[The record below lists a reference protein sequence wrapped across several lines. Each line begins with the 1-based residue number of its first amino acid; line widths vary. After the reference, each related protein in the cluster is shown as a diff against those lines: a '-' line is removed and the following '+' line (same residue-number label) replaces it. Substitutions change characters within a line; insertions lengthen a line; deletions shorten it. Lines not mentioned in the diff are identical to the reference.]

1 MTDNLLDGFDELAD
15 QIEEQR
21 KQRLRAAAV
30 STGGQRPDDAARA
43 NDIAARRGLPFGV
56 VANNLQDFHEQD
68 RLDDLD
74 SVGQRSPVVGQFLAD
89 PRRMALAGDE
99 AQGLER
105 LSGSLAGTREP
116 EDMGFFHRTIR
127 NLLPISDN
135 TYKAN
140 VGTTIDYMG
149 ARFQTS
155 DAKVFST
162 AAQSVGRMLS
172 FANIANWAVADQ
184 YQRAAEAAAERGDTE
199 RQQALASRAAA
210 YRDPIGL
217 DRFVQGAQGFTR
229 DLTAQQQA
237 LGSQA
242 QRPASVR
249 AAVDAPG
256 NSLRYYGGM
265 LADSVPAML
274 FAMATRSPQAG
285 AAAMG
290 ATTGMQTYA
299 DRVNEGASDIQ
310 ALREGA
316 AQGGIEAVGSVV
328 PLSHAFGGGARRF
341 ITTPLSEAISEG
353 ATQAAQVDAEDL
365 LQGKQTPSGEKF
377 AQVLDAMI
385 VGGPMGLIE
394 AAGGGAPSHAQQR
407 AFGEQVQ
414 QAVASAD
421 QVAQLKDITDAAAG
435 TKLVERSPA
444 DAEAFVEASG
454 AADARVYL
462 PADSVATLF
471 QSSPGT
477 LEEAVGGPEALA
489 EQMASGDVSIPMAKW
504 VSVVSRMPNVEEIRR
519 HARLSAEGMSEA
531 ELETFDPESIAQE
544 LGIGQAQASE
554 AQAPDTA
561 AEVQADVY
569 AQLLAT
575 QRYTPAQA
583 EAQSKLWGAA
593 FGRLGQMTGQDPLAL
608 YRERM
613 AGIQTGADAETRGA
627 TSLAQG
633 PAPTEPAPGAALR
646 GRWANDFE
654 TAAEEY
660 AAQTG
665 EFDTEGGRVLNTDL
679 ARELS
684 PEYRADRTRS
694 ADVHEAASDFVKELY
709 RRKLE
714 APTPAGME
722 PVVLFSAGGTGAGKT
737 TGLRAMGDALGNPEI
752 IYDTNMNKLESAVEK
767 IDQAL
772 QAGRDVKILY
782 TYRDPVEALRG
793 GALPRAMRMASE
805 QGTGRTVPIAE
816 HAKTHAGS
824 AKVIRQLAERYAGD
838 DRVEVVAVD
847 NSRGRNAAALA
858 PLDSLPVVEDNR
870 LHEDLRA
877 SLEEA
882 RAAGEISEPVY
893 QGFIGQPIED
903 AQQLGADD
911 RRQPEPANGREVT
924 DQTPPTGGVSA
935 SGQGILQRAFDSV
948 RRFFQPAYHGTPHEV
963 ERFSLQKIGSGEGNQ
978 AFGWGMYFASKRSVA
993 DYYAAAVSREQ
1004 REGDTAL
1011 SEARDNLRAALKA
1024 EDDLGFDTFGEA
1036 VNSLLADANWRD
1048 RWDLTDAD
1056 RVGTALEAYR
1066 ARRDA
1071 LQGKLYQ
1078 VEVPE
1083 DANLLDY
1090 DKPLGSQPAAVREA
1104 IQPLAAEVYG
1114 NQYSADHI
1122 AAWFTGQGG
1131 GPKAG
1136 DFVSRLGRFM
1146 QFERGAENG
1155 PRAASEAMLAAG
1167 VPGLRYL
1174 DGGSRAQG
1182 EGAYNYVIW
1191 DESAVGDLQRL
1202 YQGDESAPRGQIDV
1216 FPDQRMAISLF
1227 ESADLSTFLHESGHF
1242 FLEVYRDA
1250 AAAEGAS
1257 PQLRADFDALVQ
1269 WLGVD
1274 SPDKIGTEQHEQ
1286 FARGFEAYLGEGRAP
1301 SADLQAVFS
1310 QFRAWLLGVYRTL
1323 AGLKVQL
1330 TDEVRGV
1337 FDRMLATEAE
1347 IEVAQARSGAQPLAR
1362 TAAEA
1367 AQLGLTEKQFND
1379 YQRMLAAAAEEA
1391 RAEVQQKLE
1400 QAHTRERE
1408 RWWKDEAENVR
1419 GEVQAEIEAR
1429 PAVRARRILS
1439 GAAEAAGEPVPAALQ
1454 GMKLDRASL
1463 VADYGADHLKKLGR
1477 VYARQGGI
1485 HPDEAAALLGFSSG
1499 DELVQGLWGVD
1510 QALASIPDEV
1520 RRRMHE
1526 RHGDPMTD
1534 GSLPALA
1541 LEAVHNSKRA
1551 QVLDRELAV
1560 LAQLAG
1566 EPRPSRR
1573 ELRAVAEDA
1582 VARKTDRQ
1590 IRPNDYL
1597 VAERRAATDSARAA
1611 AGGDYGAALL
1621 AKRRQALN
1629 AALYAAAR
1637 RAKDE
1642 IASKATDIR
1651 KQSEGKARERLGLA
1665 GADYLEA
1672 MDALTEAFEFRPVSA
1687 REVARR
1693 QSLRA
1698 WVEARQAD
1706 DDLTAVTDTLLARV
1720 EAERVT
1726 NYQDMTLAELREL
1739 HDAVTNIAH
1748 LARLKNELLKGKDK
1762 REWKAAQEEMAGAI
1776 RTALASRA
1784 PVPFSDADRTV
1795 IQSVG
1800 TAYTGLM
1807 DWVVRPE
1814 TVVEWLDG
1822 GESGPWH
1829 DYLWNQAE
1837 AAQQLRIDYRKRV
1850 GGMLADMANA
1860 MTSQQRADLQRK
1872 VYIQGLGR
1880 SVSRNTIV
1888 ALALNMG
1895 NAGNRDKLMRG
1906 GYLADGSTVP
1916 FTAETVAEM
1925 LGHLTPADGQMIQ
1938 RIWDAVDSLWPDI
1951 EAQQKRLSGVAPER
1965 IEPVPLIFTGAGGAQ
1980 ISLRGGY
1987 YPAVYDPR
1995 ASRGGTQQA
2004 RAAEE
2009 RVMGGTF
2016 SRAMTSKGHTKE
2028 RTEYA
2033 APMLLDYHAVLS
2045 RHLNDVITDLSHRGY
2060 VKQALR
2066 VLEDGELKGLIIE
2079 RLSEGAYHSL
2089 YGSVKN
2095 AVAGASIAEP
2105 GSKMAEKVA
2114 DAVLTNTA
2122 VAALGFR
2129 IPLVLANSV
2138 VAPIQAAARVD
2149 PKYLATGYTAYY
2161 RNPAAAT
2168 RAIHELSPFMLD
2180 RADSL
2185 DSTYQQ
2191 VLGKLTGKKGIRT
2204 AAMKMAMEVHR
2215 WVVPISERAIWLGRY
2230 QQAMAEGAGQADAVL
2245 LADKSIRQTQQAGAP
2260 KDLSA
2265 AERDPRYKWVR
2276 MFIGPMIIM
2285 NNRLQE
2291 SGLRGLYLGRVQSPA
2306 RALGT
2311 WLSAAVL
2318 SNAVFELLMGRG
2330 PGDDD
2335 DDGLDAE
2342 DWAAWLARKSALFPF
2357 QTFPLLR
2364 DVAGAIDAKADGKHS
2379 MSRPNPI
2386 TDAGLALFKFGENAW
2401 DLAASGADA
2410 VLESMGVDMIEDR
2423 EINQEETVKNAV
2435 RAAGPVTGI
2444 PSNQML
2450 TTGEYLYDVSTGQY
2464 TPDNPAEAA
2473 AYLMYRRP
2481 KDKQ

>member
-1 MTDNLLDGFDELAD
+1 MTDNLLDGFDDLAD
-15 QIEEQR
+15 QIEDQR
-21 KQRLRAAAV
+21 KQRLRAVAV

-56 VANNLQDFHEQD
+56 VADNLQDFHEQD
-68 RLDDLD
+68 RLDGLD
-74 SVGQRSPVVGQFLAD
+74 AVGQRAPVVGQFLAD

-99 AQGLER
+99 APGLER

-127 NLLPISDN
+127 NLLPISDSAYN
-135 TYKAN
+135 ST
-140 VGTTIDYMG
+140 VGATLDYMG
-149 ARFQTS
+149 ARFQVA

-162 AAQSVGRMLS
+162 AAQSLGRVLS
-172 FANIANWAVADQ
+172 FANTANRVTADL
-184 YQRAAEAAAERGDTE
+184 YQREADAAAARGDTD
-199 RQQALASRAAA
+199 RQDALARAAA
-210 YRDPIGL
+210 TYRDPTGAE
-217 DRFVQGAQGFTR
+217 RFASGAQDFTK

-237 LGSQA
+237 LGSQSA
-242 QRPASVR
+242 RPASVR
-249 AAVDAPG
+249 AAIDAPG

-274 FAMATRSPQAG
+274 FAMATRNPEAG

-299 DRVNEGASDIQ
+299 DRVNEGASDLQ

-316 AQGGIEAVGSVV
+316 AQGGLEAVGSVI

-341 ITTPLSEAISEG
+341 ITTPLSEALSEG
-353 ATQAAQVDAEDL
+353 VTQAAQVDAEDL
-365 LQGKQTPSGEKF
+365 LQGKQTPTSEKL

-394 AAGGGAPSHAQQR
+394 AAGGGGPSHAQQR
-407 AFGEQVQ
+407 AFGEQLQ
-414 QAVASAD
+414 QTVASAD
-421 QVAQLKDITDAAAG
+421 QAAQLKDITEAAAA

-444 DAEAFVEASG
+444 DAEALVDASG
-454 AADARVYL
+454 AGDARVYL
-462 PADSVATLF
+462 PADAVATLF
-471 QSSPGT
+471 QSSPGV

-489 EQMASGDVSIPMAKW
+489 EQMATGDVTIPMAKW
-504 VSVVSRMPNVEEIRR
+504 VSVVSRMPNADEIRR
-519 HARLSAEGMSEA
+519 HARLSADGLSEV
-531 ELETFDPESIAQE
+531 ELEKFSPEGLAQE
-544 LGIGQAQASE
+544 LGVGSESTDAARAASE
-554 AQAPDTA
+554 SA
-561 AEVQADVY
+561 AKVQADVY

-583 EAQSKLWGAA
+583 EAQAKLWGAA
-593 FGRLGQMTGQDPLAL
+593 FGRIGQMTGQDPLAL
-608 YRERM
+608 YKQRM
-613 AGIQTGADAETRGA
+613 AGVGTGTDTAA
-627 TSLAQG
+627 
-633 PAPTEPAPGAALR
+633 APTRTFMQRGIDALR
-646 GRWANDFE
+646 GLLGRPRVTQDARGQQTIVRDGNAYAQRAGKWLLADEQGQPRDFLTLNQAQAAAE
-654 TAAEEY
+654 AAGGEVVHDDPIEGQRQTWSVALPDTAAREALSGDIVSLYQSPAGPNAPELDFGDRTDEQLAGEY
-660 AAQTG
+660 AALPG
-665 EFDTEGGRVLNTDL
+665 TEGGRVIDTDMV
-679 ARELS
+679 RELS
-684 PEYRADRTRS
+684 PEYRADRSLSPRI
-694 ADVHEAASDFVKELY
+694 HRAASTLT
-709 RRKLE
+709 RRLF
-714 APTPAGME
+714 AQALAGPVAEGRE
-722 PVVLFSAGGTGAGKT
+722 PVVVFTAGGGGSGKST
-737 TGLRAMGDALGNPEI
+737 AIKAVMGSSNADVTLDGTLSNLERAR
-752 IYDTNMNKLESAVEK
+752 S
-767 IDQAL
+767 
-772 QAGRDVKILY
+772 DV
-782 TYRDPVEALRG
+782 
-793 GALPRAMRMASE
+793 
-805 QGTGRTVPIAE
+805 
-816 HAKTHAGS
+816 
-824 AKVIRQLAERYAGD
+824 
-838 DRVEVVAVD
+838 
-847 NSRGRNAAALA
+847 AAALA
-858 PLDSLPVVEDNR
+858 SGRTVEIRYVYRSPQNSVEGAIGRAIRTGRPVPVSVLAEAHANAPKVV
-870 LHEDLRA
+870 RA
-877 SLEEA
+877 LAEEYTGDGRVSITA
-882 RAAGEISEPVY
+882 INNDGPMGTAFEIPIEEIPDVDQRSAERTFRAALDDARSSGRVGPELYAAFGGGPEAAAPAGAAAEGRVDGDAAGAGSGGPASA
-893 QGFIGQPIED
+893 GLRGRPQPGRNQRRRN
-903 AQQLGADD
+903 AVADD
-911 RRQPEPANGREVT
+911 QNPAA
-924 DQTPPTGGVSA
+924 GGVSA
-935 SGQGILQRAFDSV
+935 SGENR
-948 RRFFQPAYHGTPHEV
+948 
-963 ERFSLQKIGSGEGNQ
+963 
-978 AFGWGMYFASKRSVA
+978 
-993 DYYAAAVSREQ
+993 
-1004 REGDTAL
+1004 
-1011 SEARDNLRAALKA
+1011 
-1024 EDDLGFDTFGEA
+1024 
-1036 VNSLLADANWRD
+1036 
-1048 RWDLTDAD
+1048 
-1056 RVGTALEAYR
+1056 
-1066 ARRDA
+1066 
-1071 LQGKLYQ
+1071 
-1078 VEVPE
+1078 
-1083 DANLLDY
+1083 
-1090 DKPLGSQPAAVREA
+1090 
-1104 IQPLAAEVYG
+1104 
-1114 NQYSADHI
+1114 
-1122 AAWFTGQGG
+1122 
-1131 GPKAG
+1131 
-1136 DFVSRLGRFM
+1136 GR
-1146 QFERGAENG
+1146 
-1155 PRAASEAMLAAG
+1155 
-1167 VPGLRYL
+1167 
-1174 DGGSRAQG
+1174 
-1182 EGAYNYVIW
+1182 
-1191 DESAVGDLQRL
+1191 
-1202 YQGDESAPRGQIDV
+1202 IDV
-1216 FPDQRMAISLF
+1216 YPDQRMAISLF
-1227 ESADLSTFLHESGHF
+1227 QNADLSTFLHESGHF

-1250 AAAEGAS
+1250 AAAENAT
-1257 PQLRADFDALVQ
+1257 PQLRADFEALTA
-1269 WLGVD
+1269 WLGVE
-1274 SPDKIGTEQHEQ
+1274 SPDKIGVDQHEQ
-1286 FARGFEAYLGEGRAP
+1286 FARGFEAYLAEGRAP
-1301 SADLQAVFS
+1301 SPELQSVFS

-1323 AGLKVQL
+1323 TRLNVQL

-1337 FDRMLATEAE
+1337 FDRMLASEAE

-1362 TAAEA
+1362 TASEA
-1367 AQLGLTEKQFND
+1367 AQLGLTEKQFSD

-1400 QAHTRERE
+1400 QAHRRERE
-1408 RWWKDEAENVR
+1408 RWWKDEAEKVR
-1419 GEVQAEIEAR
+1419 EEVQAEIEAQ

-1454 GMKLDRASL
+1454 GMKLDRAAL
-1463 VADYGADHLKKLGR
+1463 VADYGASHLKKLGR
-1477 VYARQGGI
+1477 VYAREGGI

-1510 QALASIPDEV
+1510 QVLATIPDEV

-1526 RHGDPMTD
+1526 RHGNPMTD
-1534 GSLPALA
+1534 GTLPALA

-1573 ELRAVAEDA
+1573 ELRAVAEDV

-1597 VAERRAATDSARAA
+1597 VAERRAAADSARAA
-1611 AGGDYGAALL
+1611 AGADYGAALL

-1642 IASKATDIR
+1642 IASKASDIR
-1651 KQSEGKARERLGLA
+1651 KQSEGRARERLGLA

-1687 REVARR
+1687 REVSRR
-1693 QSLRA
+1693 QSLRT

-1706 DDLTAVTDTLLARV
+1706 DDLTAITDALLARV

-1762 REWKAAQEEMAGAI
+1762 REWKEAQAEMAGAI
-1776 RTALASRA
+1776 RSALAERA

-1795 IQSVG
+1795 MQSVG
-1800 TAYTGLM
+1800 AAYEGLL

-1822 GESGPWH
+1822 GETGPWH

-1837 AAQQLRIDYRKRV
+1837 AAQQLRIDYRNKV
-1850 GGMLADMANA
+1850 GGMLTDMAAA
-1860 MTSQQRADLQRK
+1860 MTSAQRADLQRK

-1906 GYLADGSTVP
+1906 GYLADGRTIQ
-1916 FTAETVAEM
+1916 FTPATVAEM

-1965 IEPVPLIFTGAGGAQ
+1965 IEPTPLIFTGAGGAQ

-2028 RTEYA
+2028 RTDYA

-2095 AVAGASIAEP
+2095 SVAGASIAEP
-2105 GSKMAEKVA
+2105 GSKMAEKLA
-2114 DAVLTNTA
+2114 DGVLTNTA

-2129 IPLVLANSV
+2129 IPLVMANAV

-2168 RAIHELSPFMLD
+2168 RAIHDLSPFMLE

-2191 VLGKLTGKKGIRT
+2191 VLGKLTGKKGMRA

-2230 QQAMAEGAGQADAVL
+2230 QQALAEGAGPADAVL

-2276 MFIGPMIIM
+2276 MFIGPMVIM

-2291 SGLRGLYLGRVQSPA
+2291 SGMRGLYLGRVQSPA

-2318 SNAVFELLMGRG
+2318 SNAVFELMMGRG
-2330 PGDDD
+2330 PGGGDDD
-2335 DDGLDAE
+2335 DDADAA
-2342 DWAAWLARKSALFPF
+2342 DWAAWLARKSLLFPF

-2364 DVAGAIDAKADGKHS
+2364 DVASAVDAAMEGKQQS
-2379 MSRPNPI
+2379 SRPNPI
-2386 TDAGLALFKFGENAW
+2386 VDAGVALAKFGQAAW
-2401 DLAASGADA
+2401 KEGHDWFAEDDEVDA
-2410 VLESMGVDMIEDR
+2410 EKLIKTG
-2423 EINQEETVKNAV
+2423 V
-2435 RAAGPVTGI
+2435 RAAGPVTGL

-2450 TTGEYLYDVSTGQY
+2450 TTGEYLYDVGTGQY

-2481 KDKQ
+2481 RDKQ

>member
-1 MTDNLLDGFDELAD
+1 MTDNLLDGFDDLAD
-15 QIEEQR
+15 QIEDQR

-30 STGGQRPDDAARA
+30 STGEQRPEDAARA
-43 NDIAARRGLPFGV
+43 NDIATRRGLPFGV
-56 VANNLQDFHEQD
+56 VADNLQDFHQQD

-74 SVGQRSPVVGQFLAD
+74 SVGQRAPVVGQFLSD

-127 NLLPISDN
+127 NLLPISDS
-135 TYKAN
+135 TYNAD
-140 VGTTIDYMG
+140 VGTTLDYLG
-149 ARFQTS
+149 ARFKVS
-155 DAKVFST
+155 DAKMFST
-162 AAQSVGRMLS
+162 AAQSLGRMLS
-172 FANIANWAVADQ
+172 FADIANRTVSEQ
-184 YQRAAEAAAERGDTE
+184 YQRAAEAAAEQGDTE
-199 RQQALASRAAA
+199 RQQALARAAEA
-210 YRDPIGL
+210 YRDPMG
-217 DRFVQGAQGFTR
+217 VQGLSNAAQGFTR
-229 DLTAQQQA
+229 DLTAQQQS

-242 QRPASVR
+242 QRPASVG

-274 FAMATRSPQAG
+274 FALATRRPDIG

-299 DRVNEGASDIQ
+299 DRVNEGASDMQ
-310 ALREGA
+310 ALQEGA
-316 AQGGIEAVGSVV
+316 AQGSIEAVGSIV

-365 LQGKQTPSGEKF
+365 LQGKQTPTSEKL

-385 VGGPMGLIE
+385 VGGPMGLLE
-394 AAGGGAPSHAQQR
+394 AAGGGGPSQAQQR

-414 QAVASAD
+414 QAVASTD
-421 QVAQLKDITDAAAG
+421 QVAQLKDITDTAAS

-454 AADARVYL
+454 AGDARVYL
-462 PADSVATLF
+462 PADAVSTLF

-477 LEEAVGGPEALA
+477 LEEAVGGPEVLA

-519 HARLSAEGMSEA
+519 HARLSAEGMSEV

-544 LGIGQAQASE
+544 LGIGPQTASD
-554 AQAPDTA
+554 AQAPNTA
-561 AEVQADVY
+561 TEVQADVY

-593 FGRLGQMTGQDPLAL
+593 FGRLGEMTGQDPLTL

-613 AGIQTGADAETRGA
+613 AGIRAGTESETPGA
-627 TSLAQG
+627 TSMAQA
-633 PAPTEPAPGAALR
+633 PAANEPAAGAAMR
-646 GRWANDFE
+646 ERWTTDFD
-654 TAAEEY
+654 TAAADY

-714 APTPAGME
+714 APTPEGMS
-722 PVVLFSAGGTGAGKT
+722 PTVLFSAGGTGAGKT
-737 TGLRAMGDALGNPEI
+737 TGLRMLGDSLGRPEI
-752 IYDTNMNKLESAVEK
+752 IYDTNMNTLASAAQK

-793 GALPRAMRMASE
+793 GALPRAMRMAAE

-847 NSRGRNAAALA
+847 NSRGRNAAVLA
-858 PLDSLPVVEDNR
+858 PLESLPEVEQTR
-870 LHEDLRA
+870 LYEDLRA

-882 RAAGEISEPVY
+882 RAAGEISDTAY
-893 QGFIGQPIED
+893 QGFLGKPTED
-903 AQQLGADD
+903 AQQLGAG
-911 RRQPEPANGREVT
+911 RGGQPEPADRQQVT
-924 DQTPPTGGVSA
+924 DQTPPTGGVPA
-935 SGQGILQRAFDSV
+935 SEGGILRRAFESV
-948 RRFFQPAYHGTPHEV
+948 RRFFQAPTE
-963 ERFSLQKIGSGEGNQ
+963 
-978 AFGWGMYFASKRSVA
+978 
-993 DYYAAAVSREQ
+993 
-1004 REGDTAL
+1004 
-1011 SEARDNLRAALKA
+1011 
-1024 EDDLGFDTFGEA
+1024 
-1036 VNSLLADANWRD
+1036 
-1048 RWDLTDAD
+1048 DAD
-1056 RVGTALEAYR
+1056 NR
-1066 ARRDA
+1066 
-1071 LQGKLYQ
+1071 
-1078 VEVPE
+1078 
-1083 DANLLDY
+1083 
-1090 DKPLGSQPAAVREA
+1090 
-1104 IQPLAAEVYG
+1104 
-1114 NQYSADHI
+1114 
-1122 AAWFTGQGG
+1122 
-1131 GPKAG
+1131 
-1136 DFVSRLGRFM
+1136 GR
-1146 QFERGAENG
+1146 
-1155 PRAASEAMLAAG
+1155 
-1167 VPGLRYL
+1167 
-1174 DGGSRAQG
+1174 
-1182 EGAYNYVIW
+1182 
-1191 DESAVGDLQRL
+1191 
-1202 YQGDESAPRGQIDV
+1202 IDV

-1242 FLEVYRDA
+1242 FLEVYSDA
-1250 AAAEGAS
+1250 ATAEGAS
-1257 PQLRADFDALVQ
+1257 PQVRADFDALLQ

-1274 SPDKIGTEQHEQ
+1274 SPEKIGTEQHEQ

-1301 SADLQAVFS
+1301 SADLQSVFS

-1323 AGLKVQL
+1323 AGLNVQL

-1362 TAAEA
+1362 TANEA
-1367 AQLGLTEKQFND
+1367 AQLGLTEKQFSD
-1379 YQRMLAAAAEEA
+1379 YQRLLAAAAEEA

-1400 QAHTRERE
+1400 EAHNRERE
-1408 RWWKDEAENVR
+1408 RWWKDESAKVR
-1419 GEVQAEIEAR
+1419 EEVQAEIEAQ

-1439 GAAEAAGEPVPAALQ
+1439 GAAEAAGEAVPAELQ
-1454 GMKLDRASL
+1454 GMKLDRATL

-1477 VYARQGGI
+1477 VYTRDGGI

-1510 QALASIPDEV
+1510 QVLATIPDEV

-1526 RHGDPMTD
+1526 RHGNPMTD

-1541 LEAVHNSKRA
+1541 LEAVHNSKRV

-1566 EPRPSRR
+1566 EPRPNRR
-1573 ELRAVAEDA
+1573 ELRAVAEDV

-1597 VAERRAATDSARAA
+1597 VAERRAAADSARAA

-1642 IASKATDIR
+1642 ISSKAGDIR
-1651 KQSEGKARERLGLA
+1651 RQSEGKARERLGLA

-1672 MDALTEAFEFRPVSA
+1672 MDALTEAFEFRPVSG

-1762 REWKAAQEEMAGAI
+1762 REWKAAQAEMADAI
-1776 RTALASRA
+1776 RTALASGA

-1795 IQSVG
+1795 MQRVG
-1800 TAYTGLM
+1800 AAYEGLL

-1837 AAQQLRIDYRKRV
+1837 AAQQLRIDYRKKV
-1850 GGMLADMANA
+1850 GGMLAEMADA
-1860 MTSQQRADLQRK
+1860 MTSEQRADLQRK

-1888 ALALNMG
+1888 SLALNMG

-1906 GYLADGSTVP
+1906 GYLSDGGTTG
-1916 FTAETVAEM
+1916 FTHGTIAEM

-1965 IEPVPLIFTGAGGAQ
+1965 IEPTPLVFTGAGGAQ

-2028 RTEYA
+2028 RTDYV

-2105 GSKMAEKVA
+2105 GSKMTEKLA

-2185 DSTYQQ
+2185 DTSYQQ
-2191 VLGKLTGKKGIRT
+2191 VLGKLTGKKGIRA

-2230 QQAMAEGAGQADAVL
+2230 QQALAEGAGQADAVL
-2245 LADKSIRQTQQAGAP
+2245 LADKAIRQTQQAGAP

-2276 MFIGPMIIM
+2276 MFIGPMVIM

-2306 RALGT
+2306 RAIGT
-2311 WLSAAVL
+2311 WLSAAVV
-2318 SNAVFELLMGRG
+2318 SNAVFELMMGRG

-2335 DDGLDAE
+2335 DDGLDAD
-2342 DWAAWLARKSALFPF
+2342 DWAAWLARKSALFPL
-2357 QTFPLLR
+2357 QTFPLVR
-2364 DVAGAIDAKADGKHS
+2364 EVASAVEAAMEGKHQS
-2379 MSRPNPI
+2379 SRPNPI
-2386 TDAGLALFKFGENAW
+2386 VDAGVALSRFGQAAW
-2401 DLAASGADA
+2401 TEGHDWFAEDD
-2410 VLESMGVDMIEDR
+2410 EVDTEKLIK
-2423 EINQEETVKNAV
+2423 TGV

-2450 TTGEYLYDVSTGQY
+2450 TTGEYLYDVGTGQY

-2481 KDKQ
+2481 KDEQ

>member
-1 MTDNLLDGFDELAD
+1 MTDNLLDGFDDLAD
-15 QIEEQR
+15 QIEDQR
-21 KQRLRAAAV
+21 KQRLRAVAV

-43 NDIAARRGLPFGV
+43 NDIAGRRGLPFGV
-56 VANNLQDFHEQD
+56 VADNLQDFHEQD
-68 RLDDLD
+68 RLDGLD
-74 SVGQRSPVVGQFLAD
+74 AVGQRAPVVGQFLSD

-99 AQGLER
+99 APGLER

-127 NLLPISDN
+127 NLLPISDSTYNN
-135 TYKAN
+135 T
-140 VGTTIDYMG
+140 VGATLDYIG
-149 ARFQTS
+149 ARFQVA
-155 DAKVFST
+155 DAKMFST
-162 AAQSVGRMLS
+162 AAQSLGRVLS
-172 FANIANWAVADQ
+172 FANSANRLTADL
-184 YQRAAEAAAERGDTE
+184 YQREATAAGARGDTD
-199 RQQALASRAAA
+199 RQDALMRAAA
-210 YRDPIGL
+210 AFRDPIGVE
-217 DRFVQGAQGFTR
+217 RFASGAKDFTR

-237 LGSQA
+237 LGSQSA
-242 QRPASVR
+242 RPASVR
-249 AAVDAPG
+249 AAIDAPG

-274 FAMATRSPQAG
+274 FAMVTRNPEAG

-299 DRVNEGASDIQ
+299 DRVNEGASDMQ

-316 AQGGIEAVGSVV
+316 AQGGLEAVGSVI

-341 ITTPLSEAISEG
+341 ITTPLSEALSEG
-353 ATQAAQVDAEDL
+353 VTQAAQMDAEDL
-365 LQGKQTPSGEKF
+365 LQGKQTPTSEKL

-394 AAGGGAPSHAQQR
+394 AAGGGGPSHAQQR

-421 QVAQLKDITDAAAG
+421 HVAQLQDITTAAAE
-435 TKLVERSPA
+435 TRLVERSPA
-444 DAEAFVEASG
+444 DAEAFVAASG
-454 AADARVYL
+454 AGDARVYL
-462 PADSVATLF
+462 PADAVATLF

-489 EQMASGDVSIPMAKW
+489 EQMATGDITIPMAKW
-504 VSVVSRMPNVEEIRR
+504 VSVVSRMPNVDEIRR
-519 HARLSAEGMSEA
+519 HARLSADGMSEI
-531 ELETFDPESIAQE
+531 ELEKFNPEAIAQE
-544 LGIGQAQASE
+544 LGIGTEPQAGAAPAPE
-554 AQAPDTA
+554 AA
-561 AEVQADVY
+561 AQVQADVY

-583 EAQSKLWGAA
+583 EAQAKLWGAA
-593 FGRLGQMTGQDPLAL
+593 FGRLGEMTGQDPQAL
-608 YRERM
+608 YRQRM
-613 AGIQTGADAETRGA
+613 AGIQTEADATARGA

-633 PAPTEPAPGAALR
+633 QVQAEPAAGAALR
-646 GRWANDFE
+646 ARWATDFD
-654 TAAEEY
+654 AAAAEY
-660 AAQTG
+660 AALTG
-665 EFDTEGGRVLNTDL
+665 KFDSRGGVVLNTDL
-679 ARELS
+679 AREMS

-694 ADVHEAASDFVKELY
+694 ADVHEAASDFVKEMY

-714 APTPAGME
+714 APTPAGLD
-722 PVVLFSAGGTGAGKT
+722 PVVLFTAGGTGAGKT
-737 TGLRAMGDALGNPEI
+737 TGERAIAAAGAIGHPEI
-752 IYDTNMNKLESAVEK
+752 VYDTNMNRLESSDKK
-767 IDQAL
+767 IQQAL
-772 QAGRDVKILY
+772 GAGRKVKILY
-782 TYRDPVEALRG
+782 TYRDPVDALTN
-793 GALPRAMRMASE
+793 GALPRAMRMAAE
-805 QGTGRTVPIAE
+805 HGTGRTVPLAE
-816 HAKTHAGS
+816 HAKTHQGAYRTIK
-824 AKVIRQLAERYAGD
+824 ALAEKYRTD
-838 DRVEVVAVD
+838 DRVEFFYFD
-847 NSRGRNAAALA
+847 NSRGKDQGTFVQGIENLPNMEEDSFHGRTTERPTNQADASDPSRGTAGTLRTRLWQALDA
-858 PLDSLPVVEDNR
+858 E
-870 LHEDLRA
+870 
-877 SLEEA
+877 
-882 RAAGEISEPVY
+882 RAAGRISEDVY
-893 QGFIGQPIED
+893 RGFAGQPVED
-903 AQQLGADD
+903 AQRLGPDD
-911 RRQPEPANGREVT
+911 RRQPQPADRQQVT

-935 SGQGILQRAFDSV
+935 SEPGILRRAFDSV
-948 RRFFQPAYHGTPHEV
+948 RRFFQTP
-963 ERFSLQKIGSGEGNQ
+963 
-978 AFGWGMYFASKRSVA
+978 
-993 DYYAAAVSREQ
+993 
-1004 REGDTAL
+1004 
-1011 SEARDNLRAALKA
+1011 A
-1024 EDDLGFDTFGEA
+1024 ED
-1036 VNSLLADANWRD
+1036 
-1048 RWDLTDAD
+1048 
-1056 RVGTALEAYR
+1056 
-1066 ARRDA
+1066 
-1071 LQGKLYQ
+1071 
-1078 VEVPE
+1078 
-1083 DANLLDY
+1083 
-1090 DKPLGSQPAAVREA
+1090 
-1104 IQPLAAEVYG
+1104 
-1114 NQYSADHI
+1114 
-1122 AAWFTGQGG
+1122 
-1131 GPKAG
+1131 
-1136 DFVSRLGRFM
+1136 
-1146 QFERGAENG
+1146 
-1155 PRAASEAMLAAG
+1155 
-1167 VPGLRYL
+1167 
-1174 DGGSRAQG
+1174 
-1182 EGAYNYVIW
+1182 
-1191 DESAVGDLQRL
+1191 
-1202 YQGDESAPRGQIDV
+1202 SAPRGQIDV
-1216 FPDQRMAISLF
+1216 FPDRRMAISLF
-1227 ESADLSTFLHESGHF
+1227 QSADLSTFLHESGHF

-1250 AAAEGAS
+1250 ATAEGAS
-1257 PQLRADFDALVQ
+1257 PQLRADFDVLNA
-1269 WLGVD
+1269 WLGRTGGMPPVPEGKVRVYHGGSMSD
-1274 SPDKIGTEQHEQ
+1274 ADTGEVYFSTDRAYAEGYRKQNGGDGVYWLDIDESLLERDLAMGLVGRNSIALPANEARGMSSVSEASQPFTTEQHEQ

-1301 SADLQAVFS
+1301 SADLQSVFS

-1347 IEVAQARSGAQPLAR
+1347 IEVAQAKSGVQPLAR
-1362 TAAEA
+1362 TASEA
-1367 AQLGLTEKQFND
+1367 AQLGLTEKQFSD
-1379 YQRMLAAAAEEA
+1379 YQRMLAAAADEA

-1400 QAHTRERE
+1400 EAHNRERE
-1408 RWWKDEAENVR
+1408 RWWKDEAEKVR
-1419 GEVQAEIEAR
+1419 EEVQAEIEAQ

-1439 GAAEAAGEPVPAALQ
+1439 GAAEAAGEPVPPALQ
-1454 GMKLDRASL
+1454 GMKLDRAAL
-1463 VADYGADHLKKLGR
+1463 VADYGAGHLKKLGR
-1477 VYARQGGI
+1477 VYTREGGI
-1485 HPDEAAALLGFSSG
+1485 HPDEAAAMLGFSSG

-1510 QALASIPDEV
+1510 QALAAIPDEV

-1526 RHGDPMTD
+1526 RHGNPMTD
-1534 GSLPALA
+1534 GTLPALA

-1551 QVLDRELAV
+1551 QVLDREMAV

-1573 ELRAVAEDA
+1573 ELRAVAEDV

-1597 VAERRAATDSARAA
+1597 VAERRAAADSARAA
-1611 AGGDYGAALL
+1611 AGGDYGTALL

-1642 IASKATDIR
+1642 IAGKASDIR

-1665 GADYLEA
+1665 GADYLDA
-1672 MDALTEAFEFRPVSA
+1672 MDALTEAFEFRPVSG

-1706 DDLTAVTDTLLARV
+1706 DDLTAVSDALLARV
-1720 EAERVT
+1720 ETERVT

-1762 REWKAAQEEMAGAI
+1762 REWKVAQAEMAGAI
-1776 RTALASRA
+1776 RGALAERA

-1795 IQSVG
+1795 MQSVG
-1800 TAYTGLM
+1800 AAYEGLL

-1822 GESGPWH
+1822 GEAGPWH

-1837 AAQQLRIDYRKRV
+1837 AAQQLRIDYRNKV
-1850 GGMLADMANA
+1850 GGMLADMAAA
-1860 MTSQQRADLQRK
+1860 MTSAQRADLQRK
-1872 VYIQGLGR
+1872 VYIQGLER

-1906 GYLADGSTVP
+1906 GYLADGRTIQ
-1916 FTAETVAEM
+1916 FTPTTVAEM

-1965 IEPVPLIFTGAGGAQ
+1965 IEPMPLSFTGAGGAQ

-2028 RTEYA
+2028 RSDYA

-2095 AVAGASIAEP
+2095 SVAGASIAEP
-2105 GSKMAEKVA
+2105 GSKMAEKLA

-2129 IPLVLANSV
+2129 IPLVMANAV

-2149 PKYLATGYTAYY
+2149 LKYLATGYTAYY

-2168 RAIHELSPFMLD
+2168 RAIHDLSPFMLE

-2191 VLGKLTGKKGIRT
+2191 VLGKLTGKKGMRA

-2215 WVVPISERAIWLGRY
+2215 WVVPLSERAIWLGRY
-2230 QQAMAEGAGQADAVL
+2230 QQALAEGAGPADAVL

-2260 KDLSA
+2260 KDMSA

-2318 SNAVFELLMGRG
+2318 SNAVFELMMGRAPG
-2330 PGDDD
+2330 GDDD
-2335 DDGLDAE
+2335 DDGAGAE
-2342 DWAAWLARKSALFPF
+2342 DWAAWLARKSLLFPF

-2364 DVAGAIDAKADGKHS
+2364 DVASAVDAAMEGKQQS
-2379 MSRPNPI
+2379 SRPNPI
-2386 TDAGLALFKFGENAW
+2386 VDAGVALAKFGQAAW
-2401 DLAASGADA
+2401 KEGHDWFA
-2410 VLESMGVDMIEDR
+2410 EDD
-2423 EINQEETVKNAV
+2423 EVEAEKLIKTGV
-2435 RAAGPVTGI
+2435 RAAGPVTGL

-2450 TTGEYLYDVSTGQY
+2450 TTGEYLYDVGTGQY

-2481 KDKQ
+2481 MSDK